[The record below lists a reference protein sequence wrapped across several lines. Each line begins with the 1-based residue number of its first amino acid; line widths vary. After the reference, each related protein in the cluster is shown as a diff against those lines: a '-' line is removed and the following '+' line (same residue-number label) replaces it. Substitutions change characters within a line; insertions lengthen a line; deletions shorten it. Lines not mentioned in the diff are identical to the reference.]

1 MTILGIGTVIRF
13 TSLAMLYGPLII
25 TFPAWF
31 IIEYKAIMADQVP
44 RLWWVKWMV
53 WVIETSGPTFTKL
66 GQWASSRADLFPQY
80 VCTELSKL
88 QSNNRAH
95 SFIHTRNTIELNFNQ
110 PLEDVFSEFVM
121 NPVGVGA
128 IGQVH
133 KAKLRES
140 GQYVAVKVL
149 HPYVRYL
156 VNVDLDIMRF
166 FAMVIEYT
174 IPNSHWLSL
183 PEEVDMF
190 SMMMRAQLDLSVE
203 ADNLV
208 LFGENFN
215 KWDAVGFP
223 QPFQKYVRKDILVEK
238 WVDGILMEK
247 FLKWGG
253 SCYDKQKM
261 LILDNHLHA
270 DLHPGNII
278 ISFQSKFDPNLFLDD
293 RNIER
298 IAKST
303 TKEAWQQS
311 LLEIHQDY
319 NAYLYYIDA
328 GLVSQ
333 LSVQHFTNFIDLF
346 KAITDFDGNLI
357 SQLMVERSKTP
368 NTVIDF
374 KGFSEAM
381 KQFMSKIKEN
391 AFALKHI
398 QVTEILSFVFNIV
411 RKHHVKIEG
420 DFANVGVAIILLE
433 GVGKQLEPDL
443 DLLKAS
449 VPFLSKAI
457 KNRVQGDVSKTEIGV
472 WNYLKFTLFSSIFK

>member
-1 MTILGIGTVIRF
+1 M
-13 TSLAMLYGPLII
+13 
-25 TFPAWF
+25 
-31 IIEYKAIMADQVP
+31 EDKVP

-66 GQWASSRADLFPQY
+66 GQWASSRSDLFPQY
-80 VCTELSKL
+80 VCTELSEL

-95 SFIHTRNTIELNFNQ
+95 SFIHTRNTIEDNFNEK
-110 PLEDVFSEFVM
+110 LEDVFSEFERK
-121 NPVGVGA
+121 PIGVGA
-128 IGQVH
+128 IGQVY

-140 GQYVAVKVL
+140 DQYVAVKVL

-156 VNVDLDIMRF
+156 VNVDLDIMKF
-166 FAMVIEYT
+166 FATVIEYT

-190 SMMMRAQLDLSVE
+190 SSMMRAQLDLSVE
-203 ADNLV
+203 AQHLV
-208 LFGENFN
+208 LFGENFD
-215 KWDAVGFP
+215 KWDSVGFP
-223 QPFQKYVRKDILVEK
+223 QPIQKYVRKDILVEK

-253 SCYDKQKM
+253 SCYDKQVATIGLTSFLKM

-278 ISFQSKFDPNLFLDD
+278 ISFQSKFDPELFLDD
-293 RNIER
+293 THIDR
-298 IAKST
+298 IAKSKN
-303 TKEAWQQS
+303 KEEWKQA

-319 NAYLYYIDA
+319 NPYLYYIDA

-333 LSVQHFTNFIDLF
+333 LSVQHFSNFIDLF

-357 SQLMVERSKTP
+357 SKLMVERSRTP

-381 KQFMSKIKEN
+381 KQFMIRIKEN

-398 QVTEILSFVFNIV
+398 QVTEILTFVFDIV

-457 KNRVQGDVSKTEIGV
+457 KNRVQGDVSKTELGV
-472 WNYLKFTLFSSIFK
+472 WNYLKITFLSSIFK